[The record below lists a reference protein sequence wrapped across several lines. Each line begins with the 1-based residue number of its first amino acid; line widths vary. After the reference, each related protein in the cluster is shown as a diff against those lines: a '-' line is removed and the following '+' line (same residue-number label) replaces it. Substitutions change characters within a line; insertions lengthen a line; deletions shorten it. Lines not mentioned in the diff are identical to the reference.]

1 MAAERSQQ
9 AGQREKKQLPREKW
23 GKRKKWRFRWAVQVF
38 FIAIALSAVLSFC
51 SNEALE
57 EAELGLAFCVLAFF
71 ILLGIVFDIIGVAAT
86 SADET
91 PFHSMAAKKVPE
103 AREALKLLRRAE
115 RVSSFCNDVV
125 GDICGVISG
134 SASAVIAARA
144 IVGMES
150 WLGQLVQLLMSAVV
164 AGLTVGGKAF
174 GKSIAIKNSTM
185 IIHAAAKLIY
195 GVKSMP
201 RWILETVR
209 RN

>member
-1 MAAERSQQ
+1 
-9 AGQREKKQLPREKW
+9 
-23 GKRKKWRFRWAVQVF
+23 
-38 FIAIALSAVLSFC
+38 
-51 SNEALE
+51 
-57 EAELGLAFCVLAFF
+57 
-71 ILLGIVFDIIGVAAT
+71 
-86 SADET
+86 
-91 PFHSMAAKKVPE
+91 MAAKKVPE

>member
-1 MAAERSQQ
+1 MKDKK
-9 AGQREKKQLPREKW
+9 EKKSIKFRIQPDWHWVTTIFGATIGISATMSFLSNQL
-23 GKRKKWRFRWAVQVF
+23 
-38 FIAIALSAVLSFC
+38 LSGSLVLSFV
-51 SNEALE
+51 ALT
-57 EAELGLAFCVLAFF
+57 AI
-71 ILLGIVFDIIGVAAT
+71 ILLGILFDIIGVAAT

-103 AREALKLLRRAE
+103 ARAALKLLRRAE

-195 GVKSMP
+195 GVKSLP
-201 RWILETVR
+201 RWIMGTVR
-209 RN
+209 RS